1 VKNLIDRIPS
11 RLQLTEQL
19 KKYAHLDKFSEEK
32 LWTTYK
38 AVVPH
43 VGSSGVD
50 KAGLTAAMKEIVQDF
65 RIRFLEE

>member
-19 KKYAHLDKFSEEK
+19 KKYEDLDKFNGEK

-38 AVVPH
+38 RVVPEI
-43 VGSSGVD
+43 GSAGVPKTD
-50 KAGLTAAMKEIVQDF
+50 LTAEMKEIV
-65 RIRFLEE
+65 